1 MKTLVVDEHDK
12 EGAVNYAA
20 RSPGF
25 HQGTT
30 SVLFSREKA
39 HLRGWVGA
47 MKSQRQRE
55 KSRFISKGPF
65 YCKCSVFFN
74 PVEIKCFSLFKI
86 HDVSKKEGSCWP
98 PVSPRLMQLAQ
109 M

>member
-25 HQGTT
+25 RWGTT
-30 SVLFSREKA
+30 SVLLSFFPADLREW
-39 HLRGWVGA
+39 GGA

-65 YCKCSVFFN
+65 
-74 PVEIKCFSLFKI
+74 L
-86 HDVSKKEGSCWP
+86 
-98 PVSPRLMQLAQ
+98 LQ
-109 M
+109 MYYIFQPCRN